1 MTDYDN
7 WKEDNNEGKGWDIKY
22 YKGLGTSTNKE
33 AKEYFKYMKTVD
45 YKWDENKSNEAIE
58 LAFNKKRADDRKD
71 WLYTYDKQSILKY
84 DVNDKKTTVNYEEF
98 IHKEL
103 IHFSN
108 YNVERSI
115 PNVCDGLKRSLR
127 KILYC
132 CLKRNLY
139 KEIKVSQL
147 AGYVSEHG
155 AYHHGEA
162 SLLDAII
169 GMAQTFV
176 G

>member
-1 MTDYDN
+1 
-7 WKEDNNEGKGWDIKY
+7 
-22 YKGLGTSTNKE
+22 
-33 AKEYFKYMKTVD
+33 MKTVD

-115 PNVCDGLKRSLR
+115 QNVCDGLKRSLR